1 MECKIGVI
9 SGDGIGPEIVAEAK
23 KVLDKIGTKYG
34 HSFLY
39 EAILMG
45 GCSIDATGVPLTD
58 EAIAAAKASDAVLMG
73 SIGGNTVTSPWY
85 KLAPELRPE
94 AGLLKLRM
102 FRPFPAE
109 EIAEALQ
116 GLKAVAILDKA
127 DSLNS
132 AGGALFEDVTSA
144 MYVNKKQVP
153 MVNYIY
159 GIGGR
164 DTTTMQIE
172 SVYNDLQEIVKTG
185 ETGNPYRYLGLRKG
199 EK

>member
-1 MECKIGVI
+1 
-9 SGDGIGPEIVAEAK
+9 
-23 KVLDKIGTKYG
+23 
-34 HSFLY
+34 
-39 EAILMG
+39 
-45 GCSIDATGVPLTD
+45 
-58 EAIAAAKASDAVLMG
+58 
-73 SIGGNTVTSPWY
+73 
-85 KLAPELRPE
+85 
-94 AGLLKLRM
+94 M

-127 DSLNS
+127 DSLNA

-199 EK
+199 EN